1 MEQGGSKMVRLKLV
15 DIIDEISQMDNDDI
29 NKIVRA
35 IQVRRDQLHFQK
47 TKSFNIGDRVE
58 FTSSK
63 TGRVL
68 TGSVSKVK
76 IKYILVE
83 TDNGQRWNIPG
94 GMLRPIQQKVVA

>member
-1 MEQGGSKMVRLKLV
+1 MVKLKLA
-15 DIIDEISQMDNDDI
+15 DILAEVAQMDNDNI
-29 NKIVRA
+29 NQLVRA

-47 TKSFNIGDRVE
+47 TKNFNIGDRVE
-58 FTSSK
+58 FTCSR

-68 TGSVSKVK
+68 TGSVSKTK
-76 IKYILVE
+76 IKYILVS